1 MRKDLGNGERRDKER
16 DVDFSYIVF
25 MFIKPL
31 PFPLLF
37 SKIAFISRDR
47 VSDVELF
54 ARGSS
59 L

>member
-1 MRKDLGNGERRDKER
+1 MQLLPSLKSSFACSDKWHKARKG
-16 DVDFSYIVF
+16 
-25 MFIKPL
+25 FI
-31 PFPLLF
+31 
-37 SKIAFISRDR
+37 KIAFISRDR